1 MGIPRNSVGWAVET
15 WVVLFLLRQAQRIM
29 WGKEGIDACYF
40 STTLVKGNKNKN
52 DAVNL
57 MKKDVDQAS
66 IYSTKEHHPFKCMHA
81 IMQPSGTIKNYR
93 LICDWC
99 VHKQSNLLGYADM
112 TWKPYPP
119 LCNSSRHSNHLT
131 PLTNKVTNYTG
142 SDETSIDQTITIEF
156 QNKNYLRNSLKGS
169 KEKKYSCDICHLVNC
184 SCDDHFD
191 RIHLH
196 WPIYSATRHDD

>member
-1 MGIPRNSVGWAVET
+1 MIWNENLCPLNMGIPRNSVGWAVET
-15 WVVLFLLRQAQRIM
+15 WVVLSLLRQAQRII

-57 MKKDVDQAS
+57 MKKDADQAS

-99 VHKQSNLLGYADM
+99 VHKQSNLLGYICRYDM
-112 TWKPYPP
+112 KTLSPVVQLLKAFQSPNPWLIRPAMVEIPEVMMRR
-119 LCNSSRHSNHLT
+119 L
-131 PLTNKVTNYTG
+131 
-142 SDETSIDQTITIEF
+142 SD
-156 QNKNYLRNSLKGS
+156 Y
-169 KEKKYSCDICHLVNC
+169 H
-184 SCDDHFD
+184 H
-191 RIHLH
+191 RI
-196 WPIYSATRHDD
+196 SE